1 MPDSNSNRL
10 MAVTGAEWRNFTYDT
25 IGRLQSES
33 RWDGARLYNYDPFNR
48 LAQVTIN
55 SNWKATYT
63 ANALNQRA
71 IKLTAQGSTQYL
83 YGPGGELLQEAGP
96 TGLTQ
101 YVWLDGQLLGLART
115 GQFYASH
122 NDHLGRPEV
131 LTNAA
136 TQTVWRASNKAFD
149 RAVVQ
154 DSIGGMNFGYPGQY
168 LDAETGLWYNW
179 NRYYDAQLGRYTQ
192 SDPIGLAG
200 GVNTYAY
207 VGGNPLSY
215 VDPNGLDV
223 LDAIAN
229 RVAGLPMSSP
239 SGINLTNGLDMTL
252 RVGAGIAV
260 TAKIN
265 SKTGL
270 KYLGVGA
277 GVGASCSITGAGIE
291 TKLGQQSSSGWATDV
306 GASVGDGVVGVNMN
320 MSFDNNGASIKFAP
334 GVGVGSSASATFGW
348 KW

>member
-10 MAVTGAEWRNFTYDT
+10 MAVTGAEWRTFTYDT

-48 LAQVTIN
+48 LAQITIN

-96 TGLTQ
+96 AGLTQ

-154 DSIGGMNFGYPGQY
+154 DSIGGMNVGYPGQY

-179 NRYYDAQLGRYTQ
+179 NRHYDAQLGRYLQ

-207 VGGNPLSY
+207 VGGNPVSNI
-215 VDPNGLDV
+215 DPTGLDATV
-223 LDAIAN
+223 CLYGGVTGHVGIGINSSTTVGLYPKDGYTPLGVITGTPGEIKVDTKSPEACKTISTSADQDKKMSKAIAQAQSSIPSY
-229 RVAGLPMSSP
+229 RVVGNSCVNFVQSVLSKGGVPTTASTTP
-239 SGINLTNGLDMTL
+239 SGLFSNL
-252 RVGAGIAV
+252 
-260 TAKIN
+260 
-265 SKTGL
+265 
-270 KYLGVGA
+270 
-277 GVGASCSITGAGIE
+277 
-291 TKLGQQSSSGWATDV
+291 
-306 GASVGDGVVGVNMN
+306 
-320 MSFDNNGASIKFAP
+320 P
-334 GVGVGSSASATFGW
+334 GN
-348 KW
+348 